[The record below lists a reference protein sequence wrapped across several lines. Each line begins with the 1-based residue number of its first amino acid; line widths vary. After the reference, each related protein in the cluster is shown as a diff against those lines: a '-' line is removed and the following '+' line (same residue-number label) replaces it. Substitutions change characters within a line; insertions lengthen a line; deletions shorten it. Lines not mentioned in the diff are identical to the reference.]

1 VNSAIEEVIRTL
13 VEALV
18 IVTLVVFAFLGSPRS
33 VLIPVIAIPLSLIG
47 TFAMMAA
54 FGFSIN
60 LLTLLALVLAIGLVV
75 DDAIIVVENVNR
87 HLEEGQKPFPAAI
100 QAARELGGPI
110 IAMTVVLVAV
120 YVPIGFQS
128 GLTGAL
134 FTEFAFTLVGAV
146 TISAIVA
153 LTLSPMMCS
162 RLLKP
167 HAEGDRGWE
176 ARLIRG
182 IDRVF
187 DRVRRGYSRRLKGSL
202 DYLPVTATFAVLVLG
217 SIYFLYGATKSELAP
232 QEDQGVIITFA
243 TSAPNSTIDQRQ
255 IYAREVYRIGA
266 GHKETDHVFQLDV
279 PGQSIAGFVLKPWDQ
294 RALTTNQLQPIVQ
307 GELGGIAGAQIVAF
321 QPPPL
326 PGSNGLPI
334 QFVISTTGPFEPL
347 NDVAQKFLQEALA
360 TGRFIFLNTDL
371 KIDSPQATVVIDR
384 DKASHLGLKMS
395 DIGGAMGSMLGGGY
409 VNYFALDGRSYK
421 VIPQVQQSSRLNTD
435 QLLDYYVR
443 AADGS
448 SVPLST
454 VATIVTKAIP
464 QSLNHFQQLNSA
476 TIQGVAFP
484 GVSQAEALETL
495 KDLAARTLPQ
505 GYSVD
510 YGGASR
516 QYVQETG
523 GFVVTFAFA
532 LIIIYLSLAALFE
545 SFRDPLIILFSVPMS
560 IAGALVFLMALSTVG
575 MLGATLNIY
584 TQVGLVTLM
593 GLISKHGILIV
604 EVANELQAAGK
615 SRREAI
621 EEAAAIRLRPILMT
635 TAAMVLGV
643 VPLIVATGAGALSRF
658 SMGLV
663 IASGLAV
670 VTLFTL
676 FVVPAVY
683 VMLAADHSKKQ
694 AAGDLADAAPGD

>member
-1 VNSAIEEVIRTL
+1 
-13 VEALV
+13 
-18 IVTLVVFAFLGSPRS
+18 
-33 VLIPVIAIPLSLIG
+33 
-47 TFAMMAA
+47 
-54 FGFSIN
+54 
-60 LLTLLALVLAIGLVV
+60 
-75 DDAIIVVENVNR
+75 
-87 HLEEGQKPFPAAI
+87 
-100 QAARELGGPI
+100 
-110 IAMTVVLVAV
+110 
-120 YVPIGFQS
+120 
-128 GLTGAL
+128 
-134 FTEFAFTLVGAV
+134 
-146 TISAIVA
+146 
-153 LTLSPMMCS
+153 
-162 RLLKP
+162 
-167 HAEGDRGWE
+167 
-176 ARLIRG
+176 
-182 IDRVF
+182 
-187 DRVRRGYSRRLKGSL
+187 LKGSL

-294 RALTTNQLQPIVQ
+294 RAMTSNQLQPIVQ

-670 VTLFTL
+670 GTLFTL